1 MSRVSVSLIVFSVL
15 AIAIACGPTIYTS
28 AEFEGYRQTHHL
40 VAVLPF
46 QVTIDP
52 NKLPKEITPEMAKQ
66 TMHDEGLSFQ
76 HELYIRFLEKEKKG
90 EYTVEFQDV
99 DKTNALL
106 LKADITDANIASL
119 TKSEL
124 KSILGVD
131 AIISGTIHR
140 EKLMSTGAAIV
151 TGVLFGFFGNT
162 NEVNV
167 TLNIHDAATDELVW
181 KYDHKASGS
190 VGDSPEELAKSL
202 MKNISKK
209 FPYKKPKA

>member
-1 MSRVSVSLIVFSVL
+1 MKRFAFALL
-15 AIAIACGPTIYTS
+15 LLTALGLTLACGPTIYRS
-28 AEFEGYRQTHHL
+28 AEFDGYRETHHL

-46 QVTIDP
+46 QVSIDP

-66 TMHDEGLSFQ
+66 TMHDEGLAFQ
-76 HELYIRFLEKEKKG
+76 HELFLRFLEREKKG

-106 LKADITDANIASL
+106 LKSNITDANIATM

-124 KSILGVD
+124 QSILGVD

-167 TLNIHDAATDELVW
+167 TLNIHDAASDKLIW

-190 VGDSPEELAKSL
+190 VGESPADLAKSL
-202 MKNISKK
+202 MKNVSKK